1 MISTGQVPGIISRRT
16 EMLTYFVILALGLI
30 FIYSLRDGLLILQ
43 NRRDAKAARLKST
56 STYIIAQNSAECKR
70 FEQAG

>member
-1 MISTGQVPGIISRRT
+1 
-16 EMLTYFVILALGLI
+16 MLTYFVILALGLI

-43 NRRDAKAARLKST
+43 NRRDAKLAMREENISE
-56 STYIIAQNSAECKR
+56 YIITQNASQCKR